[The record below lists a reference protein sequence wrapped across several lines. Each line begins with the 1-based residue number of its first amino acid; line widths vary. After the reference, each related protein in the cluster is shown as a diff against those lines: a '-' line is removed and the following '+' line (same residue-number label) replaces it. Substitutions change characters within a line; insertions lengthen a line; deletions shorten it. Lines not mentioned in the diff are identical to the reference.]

1 MNVALLV
8 SYAQECTQKPAEC
21 AVECHMKQ
29 TTDQKGSVLHVY
41 VDLISVLCFISGTY
55 IEHTLNTLTSR
66 NAIGSCFC

>member
-1 MNVALLV
+1 MNVAGLV

-41 VDLISVLCFISGTY
+41 VDLISVLCFISVYIQYVCATY
-55 IEHTLNTLTSR
+55 IEFFDIVECHW
-66 NAIGSCFC
+66 